1 MFGFIDLFT
10 HHYFDY
16 KGKLSRGSY
25 WILALLLVIVG
36 FILGIFASAWINWL
50 YNLIIICPFICMSA
64 RRLRDAKFSPWLAL
78 LGLALF
84 CKIFGAFWGG
94 IAILVLFILCLFP
107 SR

>member
-16 KGKLSRGSY
+16 KGKIGRGTY
-25 WILALLLVIVG
+25 WILALLLWLVCL
-36 FILGIFASAWINWL
+36 ILGIFAARWINLL
-50 YNLIIICPFICMSA
+50 YTLIIICPFICMSA
-64 RRLRDAKFSPWLAL
+64 RRLRDAKFTPWLAL

-84 CKIFGAFWGG
+84 SNIFGAFWGQ
-94 IAILVLFILCLFP
+94 IAIIVLFVLCLFP